1 MSAYTVTV
9 KQETDLEQVKTV
21 AKCLLFTEIR
31 TTPYAPMVIQHPF
44 ASSGFIFIPGDD
56 FPIDITKNAENLN
69 RWRDYMSKQIDAVP
83 TASCIGLMLNKT
95 YGLTSLKFAKPYLSR
110 EDLSELLA
118 DAWIRAENPN
128 MDVNVSKSDLVK
140 MFMGADKKVMM
151 TREEQTRLS
160 ELDDKITIY
169 RGVTTYNAKNIK
181 ALSWTIDKRKAE
193 WFAHRYGESGKV
205 YKAEMDRE
213 KVLAFFM
220 ERGESEIIV
229 NPKDLENICA
239 I

>member
-1 MSAYTVTV
+1 
-9 KQETDLEQVKTV
+9 
-21 AKCLLFTEIR
+21 
-31 TTPYAPMVIQHPF
+31 
-44 ASSGFIFIPGDD
+44 
-56 FPIDITKNAENLN
+56 
-69 RWRDYMSKQIDAVP
+69 
-83 TASCIGLMLNKT
+83 
-95 YGLTSLKFAKPYLSR
+95 
-110 EDLSELLA
+110 
-118 DAWIRAENPN
+118 

>member
-69 RWRDYMSKQIDAVP
+69 RWRDYMSKQ
-83 TASCIGLMLNKT
+83 
-95 YGLTSLKFAKPYLSR
+95 PYLSR